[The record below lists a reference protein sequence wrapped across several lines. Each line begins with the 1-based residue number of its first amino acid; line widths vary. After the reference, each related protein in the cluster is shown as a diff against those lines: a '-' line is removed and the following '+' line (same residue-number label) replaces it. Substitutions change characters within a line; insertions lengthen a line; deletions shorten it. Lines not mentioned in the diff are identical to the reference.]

1 MYVCISTRT
10 QLQAS
15 THTHTRTHTSTQLLH
30 HCTLHV
36 FSSFLHKRKKLS
48 QTAGSRAPHFDSQH
62 VSQTYTYIPFRPF
75 TTKFL
80 LNFIFSYLNTTK
92 ILPRLT
98 RASAVILLLA
108 TAVLGV
114 SQGWLFTIVG
124 EGQNERTNER
134 KKKYNVWKFRS
145 KSICVSLDNQRAR

>member
-1 MYVCISTRT
+1 MYQHTHT
-10 QLQAS
+10 TAGEH
-15 THTHTRTHTSTQLLH
+15 THTHTHAHQHAIATPLHLTCFFIVFFTQ
-30 HCTLHV
+30 
-36 FSSFLHKRKKLS
+36 KKKIES
-48 QTAGSRAPHFDSQH
+48 TAGSRAPHFDSQH

-145 KSICVSLDNQRAR
+145 KSICVFLDNQRAR